1 LRAAAAKALLGL
13 EAARNAAAFGESKV
27 HGMSDENT
35 LDAIGSRHGT
45 DKASHAHDY
54 LRFYESLFAPMR
66 DQNITILE
74 FGIWQ
79 GASLSTWA
87 DYFPNAKIVG
97 ADINATTRRLER
109 ERVHVEILDQSNI
122 EEVTRLA
129 VKHGPF
135 DLVID
140 DGSHMWEHQIT
151 SLRTM
156 FPFLRNNGYY
166 IVEDLQTNYGSMTS
180 SYRGVS
186 SQSCMDY
193 LKSWVDLHTGD
204 NQVAIADVE
213 DAFLRTYG
221 RAAESITFFRRACA
235 IRKRFHPVLRIPA
248 YGEPLAQIPFGA
260 ASAIRVFAHIS
271 HRGDV
276 AGVLGYVNL
285 PSNIFSFQ
293 AVALESNDDI
303 LEYRVRGPDQSWTDW
318 APTNTLLGTRGQARL
333 LTGISV
339 RLKPEARELY
349 GLRVVARFSDGA
361 APVEAASG
369 EDCASADGAA
379 LCGLQVELTKQA
391 A

>member
-1 LRAAAAKALLGL
+1 
-13 EAARNAAAFGESKV
+13 
-27 HGMSDENT
+27 MSDENT

-66 DQNITILE
+66 NEKITIFE

-79 GASLSTWA
+79 GASLSTWEE
-87 DYFPNAKIVG
+87 YFPNAKIVG
-97 ADINATTRRLER
+97 ADINATAKRLER

-122 EEVTRLA
+122 EEVTQAA

-140 DGSHMWEHQIT
+140 DGSHMWEHQLT

-166 IVEDLQTNYGSMTS
+166 IVEDLQTNYGAMTS

-186 SQSCMDY
+186 SKSCMDY
-193 LKSWVDLHTGD
+193 LKTWLDLHTGD
-204 NQVAIADVE
+204 NQVAIAEVE
-213 DAFLRTYG
+213 DAFLRAYG
-221 RAAESITFFRRACA
+221 RAAESITFVRRACA
-235 IRKRFHPVLRIPA
+235 IRKRFQAVLRLPP

-260 ASAIRVFAHIS
+260 ASSIRVFAHVS

-293 AVALESNDDI
+293 AVALESNSDI
-303 LEYRVRGPDQSWTDW
+303 LEYRVRGPDQSWSDW

-333 LTGISV
+333 LTGVSV
-339 RLKPEARELY
+339 RLKPESRELY
-349 GLRVVARFSDGA
+349 GLRVVGRFVDGA
-361 APVEAASG
+361 KLVEVADG
-369 EDCASADGAA
+369 EDCVSATGAA
-379 LCGLQVELTKQA
+379 LCGLQVELTKKA